1 MKAVQELARFAQS
14 PLPDR
19 TDDAAFCGEMALL
32 ETEQDVAA
40 FAKEFGLARSMV
52 EGWKKGR
59 FVPQPELRRD
69 YCEWLRRFAHEQ
81 LARQLAADARFAAPL
96 SPAQLAALARGEPQ
110 GR

>member
-1 MKAVQELARFAQS
+1 MKGVQELARFAQS

-19 TDDAAFCGEMALL
+19 MDDAAFCGEMELL

-40 FAKEFGLARSMV
+40 FAKDFGLARSMV

-69 YCEWLRRFAHEQ
+69 YCEWLRRHAREQ
-81 LARQLAADARFAAPL
+81 LAHRLATGVNPVPPL
-96 SPAQLAALARGEPQ
+96 SAAQLAALARGESQ
-110 GR
+110 AR